1 MIYKRF
7 SSKGSNP
14 HIKLWNNEL
23 ERLFDFKS
31 LPKKAPKADDPQDI
45 IKDGKR
51 VQTVDD
57 LDGGHLNDLMNQKI
71 LLPIS
76 KIVEDGEEEN
86 SYKNPIL
93 ERKPISIET
102 ALIYGESDR
111 FYSIIDP
118 NKKLNDKED

>member
-7 SSKGSNP
+7 STKGSNP

-31 LPKKAPKADDPQDI
+31 LPKNTTAKEDSPDI
-45 IKDGKR
+45 MKDGKK

-76 KIVEDGEEEN
+76 KIVEEGKDACT
-86 SYKNPIL
+86 YKNPIL

-111 FYSIIDP
+111 FYRIIDH
-118 NKKLNDKED
+118 NKQLNE